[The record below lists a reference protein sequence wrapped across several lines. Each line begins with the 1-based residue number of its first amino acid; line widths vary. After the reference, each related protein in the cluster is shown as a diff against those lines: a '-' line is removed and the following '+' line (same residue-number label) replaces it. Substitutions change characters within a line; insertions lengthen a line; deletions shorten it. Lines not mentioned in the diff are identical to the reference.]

1 MITSLPNL
9 LTLSRI
15 AAIPVLALLFLLP
28 APAGPWLALAV
39 FVAAGITDYLDGHI
53 ARTRQ
58 LQSSLGRMLDPIAD
72 KLFVAA
78 VIFVLVAADRVTGV
92 HIVAAAV
99 ILCREIVVSGLREFL
114 ADLRVGLPV
123 SRLSKWKTA
132 VQMVAMGVL
141 LIAPASPFGL
151 SLDGLGLG
159 LLWIAAA
166 LTVAT
171 GLGYLRVGLSHATG
185 RATRGGDGA
194 RP

>member
-1 MITSLPNL
+1 MIASTPNL

-28 APAGPWLALAV
+28 APTGPWLALAV

-78 VIFVLVAADRVTGV
+78 VIFVLVAADRVTDV
-92 HIVAAAV
+92 HILPAAI

-114 ADLRVGLPV
+114 AELRVSLPV
-123 SRLSKWKTA
+123 SRLSKWKTG

-141 LIAPASPFGL
+141 LIAPAEPFGL
-151 SLDGLGLG
+151 SLDVFGLT
-159 LLWIAAA
+159 LLWAAAA
-166 LTVAT
+166 LTVVT
-171 GLGYLRVGLSHATG
+171 GFSYLRVGLSHATG
-185 RATRGGDGA
+185 RAARGDRAG
-194 RP
+194 P